1 MPSPYSTS
9 SSPGYPSPNV
19 HKATIPL
26 KKYSLQTPPRKL
38 PLNEKLGYPDFFPQR
53 PEQDEDILSESN
65 MRQGFID
72 RPIPNESSSAHD
84 IVFGKLQEDQRALG
98 DLSDFVVDV
107 LHRQSRSSY
116 ITGTSSFKAPARTA
130 LIDPKREQWMHEL
143 ALGVIPLRRLARN
156 APHGFKGEKLLE
168 TLATKQKW

>member
-1 MPSPYSTS
+1 MAGRHQSAQYTRYNNPPYGNIAGNSNNLNIPFPPPQNSNTPYANQQYGNSPSMPSPYSTS

-84 IVFGKLQEDQRALG
+84 IVFGKLQEIN
-98 DLSDFVVDV
+98 V
-107 LHRQSRSSY
+107 H
-116 ITGTSSFKAPARTA
+116 
-130 LIDPKREQWMHEL
+130 
-143 ALGVIPLRRLARN
+143 
-156 APHGFKGEKLLE
+156 
-168 TLATKQKW
+168 